1 MKENS
6 LATANRYQMCLPLI
20 LSVSI
25 YPTTKKKKKVSII
38 TVVSCLI
45 Q

>member
-25 YPTTKKKKKVSII
+25 YPTTKKKKKKKF
-38 TVVSCLI
+38 